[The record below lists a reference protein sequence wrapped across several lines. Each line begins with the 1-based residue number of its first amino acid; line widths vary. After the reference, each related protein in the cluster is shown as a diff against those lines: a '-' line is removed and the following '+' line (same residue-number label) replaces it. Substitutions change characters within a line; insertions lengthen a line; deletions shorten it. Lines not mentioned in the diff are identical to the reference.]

1 MISEGPWYNLSLQD
15 TQPTCTNSQFLRHQM
30 QFQPHIDL
38 CTDDPFMGGACL
50 ELGARLS
57 IDGQPL
63 LFRYNGVSDWGSF
76 SYWMTLKYYK
86 YFRFHFYIYPC
97 THILV
102 FYWYIHTIYT
112 SFSFNLNSN
121 FSFNWEHYY
130 HQWLVTIPNLC
141 PSFSYQ
147 NKCMLISQIMLEY
160 KVVHFST
167 SKKMYLCKL
176 L

>member
-15 TQPTCTNSQFLRHQM
+15 TQPTGTNSQFLRHQM

-63 LFRYNGVSDWGSF
+63 QFRYNEVSDWGSF

-86 YFRFHFYIYPC
+86 YFTFQSI
-97 THILV
+97 
-102 FYWYIHTIYT
+102 
-112 SFSFNLNSN
+112 
-121 FSFNWEHYY
+121 
-130 HQWLVTIPNLC
+130 
-141 PSFSYQ
+141 
-147 NKCMLISQIMLEY
+147 
-160 KVVHFST
+160 
-167 SKKMYLCKL
+167 
-176 L
+176 